1 MAAAI
6 SEKSVQRKRAC
17 RPLRFFTGFTLT
29 YVQKDYYLGDIQ
41 SGVITEKIFFW
52 VLPVMYGVF
61 TAVFVTLARSEGGT
75 SSAKK
80 GAAAFGIAMLAIILD
95 TQRHLFPHW
104 FFTMAVPLHWL
115 VLWYMADA
123 FLVRHGDRTPVK
135 PVLALFSVGLVINL
149 AATFIVDS
157 VAIRVPNASIIAIAI
172 LTLALP
178 RFFAHREKRIDNIT
192 AFVIA
197 MSWLCYVVRFAFYF
211 TLDQSGEYARGSQW
225 SQYMIIFYFTS
236 AIFALSLAF
245 LLMMAITSDIV
256 ARHFAA
262 ATVDPLTGVAN
273 RRGFERM
280 LDEQQGLLPFQSV
293 LMIDLDHFK
302 QVNDSYGHGVG
313 DGVLV
318 AVSQTLISC
327 CKSIGEVIRFGGE
340 EFVILLRPGERQA
353 VLQLAELLRSAVA
366 ATRLGAPHDILQVT
380 ASVGAAVLNPYEDVD
395 DAIRRADRALY
406 RAKEKGRNQVVFA
419 EVGNLNP
426 SPVAAVLA

>member
-1 MAAAI
+1 MFI
-6 SEKSVQRKRAC
+6 TWGRIRTS
-17 RPLRFFTGFTLT
+17 
-29 YVQKDYYLGDIQ
+29 
-41 SGVITEKIFFW
+41 VITDKIFFW

-61 TAVFVTLARSEGGT
+61 TAAFVTLARSESGA

-80 GAAAFGIAMLAIILD
+80 GAAAFGMGMLAIILD
-95 TQRHLFPHW
+95 TQRTLFPSW

-123 FLVRHGDRTPVK
+123 FLVRHGDQTPVK
-135 PVLALFSVGLVINL
+135 PALALFFTGLAINL

-157 VAIRVPNASIIAIAI
+157 VAIRVPNASIVAIAL

-178 RFFAHREKRIDNIT
+178 RFFAHRAKRLDNIT

-197 MSWLCYVVRFAFYF
+197 MCWLCYIVRFAFYF
-211 TLDQSGEYARGSQW
+211 TLDQSGEYARTSQW
-225 SQYMIIFYFTS
+225 SQYMMIFYFTS

-245 LLMMAITSDIV
+245 LLMMAITSDLV
-256 ARHFAA
+256 ARHFVA

-280 LDEQQGLLPFQSV
+280 LDEPHDVLPFHSV
-293 LMIDLDHFK
+293 LMVDLDHFK
-302 QVNDSYGHGVG
+302 QVNDTHGHGVG

-327 CKSIGEVIRFGGE
+327 CKGLGEVVRFGGE
-340 EFVILLRPGERQA
+340 EFVVLLRPSERQA
-353 VLQLAELLRSAVA
+353 VLQVAELLRSAIA
-366 ATRLGAPHDILQVT
+366 ATRLGAPHHHLQVT
-380 ASVGAAVLNPYEDVD
+380 ASMGVAVLEPDENID

-406 RAKEKGRNQVVFA
+406 RAKENGRNRVVFA
-419 EVGNLNP
+419 ETGKLNLH
-426 SPVAAVLA
+426 SVAAVSA